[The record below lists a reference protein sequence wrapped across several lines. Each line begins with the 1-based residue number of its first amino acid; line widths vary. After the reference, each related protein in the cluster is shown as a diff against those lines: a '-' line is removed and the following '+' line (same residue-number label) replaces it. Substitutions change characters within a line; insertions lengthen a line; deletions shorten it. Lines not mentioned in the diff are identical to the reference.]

1 MLPNCSGWPARSNMC
16 TAVDAVTRMMMKMI
30 RTDDSV
36 ARSLAMTRPRV
47 AMAGAWTPSFRIQR
61 MQKTTDAL
69 LLAFSEPVVIAKAGT
84 TASRPINPL
93 IEQAQRRRAAVSVMP
108 AWRADSGAAHIR
120 ATYSARNMPATV
132 TIVAVKASSREPG
145 SLSTDERVTAN

>member
-1 MLPNCSGWPARSNMC
+1 
-16 TAVDAVTRMMMKMI
+16 MKMI
-30 RTDDSV
+30 STEESV

-47 AMAGAWTPSFRIQR
+47 AMAGAWMPSFNIQR
-61 MQKTTDAL
+61 MQKTTDVS

-108 AWRADSGAAHIR
+108 A
-120 ATYSARNMPATV
+120 
-132 TIVAVKASSREPG
+132 
-145 SLSTDERVTAN
+145 